1 MYTDQRNVTNKNLLF
16 SISLVLKAPD
26 CGKVLYKNRTWLE
39 GVIIFLSCGGGNYLL
54 DYLLITLITRFLS
67 PSGANFL
74 LKFLNVGVS

>member
-26 CGKVLYKNRTWLE
+26 CGKVLYENRTWLE

-54 DYLLITLITRFLS
+54 DYLLITLITWFLS

-74 LKFLNVGVS
+74 LYFLNVGVS